1 MSTSTREAE
10 DLAKLAVG
18 GKMIRNGRIRRALI
32 ARLLSERAEGSDE
45 EGEEG
50 EEETTEEGGDD
61 DRQLV
66 KALVGSR
73 LLRRRR
79 LRRVLLAHLI
89 KQRAGAD
96 EDVDE
101 DEGFGV

>member
-1 MSTSTREAE
+1 MSTSAREAE

-32 ARLLSERAEGSDE
+32 ARLLSERAEGSEAEEE
-45 EGEEG
+45 EGD
-50 EEETTEEGGDD
+50 EETTEESGDD

-66 KALVGSR
+66 RALVGSR

-79 LRRVLLAHLI
+79 MRRVLLAHLL
-89 KQRAGAD
+89 KERAGPVPAI
-96 EDVDE
+96 
-101 DEGFGV
+101 G

>member
-32 ARLLSERAEGSDE
+32 ARLLSERAEGSEE

-50 EEETTEEGGDD
+50 E
-61 DRQLV
+61 
-66 KALVGSR
+66 
-73 LLRRRR
+73 
-79 LRRVLLAHLI
+79 
-89 KQRAGAD
+89 
-96 EDVDE
+96 
-101 DEGFGV
+101 